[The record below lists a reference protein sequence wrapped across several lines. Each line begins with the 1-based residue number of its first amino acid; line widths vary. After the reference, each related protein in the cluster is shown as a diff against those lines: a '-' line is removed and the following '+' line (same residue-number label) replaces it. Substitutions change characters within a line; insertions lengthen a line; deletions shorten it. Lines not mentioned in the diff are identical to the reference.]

1 MQHLLP
7 YSVCK
12 NKGWHELPTMDPF
25 LLLLDFLAANEEA
38 STQLMLLPHF
48 AQLIK
53 DLQCQLPGGR
63 DDKGTKSV

>member
-1 MQHLLP
+1 
-7 YSVCK
+7 
-12 NKGWHELPTMDPF
+12 MDPF

-38 STQLMLLPHF
+38 STQFMLLPHF